1 MWIFA
6 ISLLQNGR
14 ATTRLQVLIE
24 RMVRPIKTKEAALAI
39 SVKTTG
45 SLSANGVKM
54 LVYGQA
60 GAGKTSL
67 IRTLP
72 DPIVLSAEGGLLSIQ
87 DADLPY
93 IEIASMDDLKEAFEW
108 MSTPEGMNFKSVA
121 LDSISEIAE
130 VVLNHEK
137 KIAKDPRQAYGAMQE
152 QMADIIRAFRDLPGR
167 HVYMSAKLEKST
179 DEMGRILYAPSMPGN
194 KTGQSLPYFFDEV
207 LALRV
212 EKDADGNT
220 QRAIMCD
227 SDGLWLA
234 KDRSGK
240 LGAWEA
246 PDLGEIIA
254 KIGGAA

>member
-1 MWIFA
+1 M
-6 ISLLQNGR
+6 
-14 ATTRLQVLIE
+14 
-24 RMVRPIKTKEAALAI
+24 AI

-45 SLSANGVKM
+45 SLAANGVKL

-72 DPIVLSAEGGLLSIQ
+72 DPIILSAEGGLLSIQ

-93 IEIASMDDLKEAFEW
+93 IEISDMDTLKDAYTWLAESDEA
-108 MSTPEGMNFKSVA
+108 KQYQSVA

-130 VVLNHEK
+130 VVLNAEK
-137 KIAKDPRQAYGAMQE
+137 KATKDPRQAYGAMQE

-167 HVYMSAKLEKST
+167 HVYMSAKLEKMQ
-179 DEMGRILYAPSMPGN
+179 DEMGRVLYAPSMPGN
-194 KTGQSLPYFFDEV
+194 KTGQALPYFFDEV
-207 LALRV
+207 LALRI
-212 EKDADGNT
+212 ERDAEGVT
-220 QRAIMCD
+220 QRALMCD

-240 LGAWEA
+240 LEAWEA
-246 PDLGEIIA
+246 PDLGAIIA
-254 KIGGAA
+254 KIQGGK

>member
-1 MWIFA
+1 MA
-6 ISLLQNGR
+6 IN
-14 ATTRLQVLIE
+14 
-24 RMVRPIKTKEAALAI
+24 
-39 SVKTTG
+39 VKSTSG
-45 SLSANGVKM
+45 LSANGVKM

-72 DPIVLSAEGGLLSIQ
+72 SPIVLSAEGGLLSIQ

-93 IEIASMDDLKEAFEW
+93 IEIGSMDDLKEVYEW
-108 MSTPEGMNFKSVA
+108 ISTPEGEQYQSIA

-130 VVLNHEK
+130 VCLNAEK
-137 KIAKDPRQAYGAMQE
+137 KTAKDPRQAYGAMQE

-167 HVYMSAKLEKST
+167 HIYMSAKLEKST
-179 DEMGRILYAPSMPGN
+179 DEMGRILYAPYMPGN

-254 KIGGAA
+254 KIGGKA